1 MKDWQF
7 SKVCLELGHCNV
19 IDKKT
24 LMRHQ
29 LVQDR
34 NQNLVLI
41 SLQHCQCPST
51 YDWYSFDML
60 FPYFFP
66 LLNLVR
72 SLAKMY
78 VIHKVFATVKV
89 LSFNHVTLW
98 DNNNFFLEWMNKVYE
113 LWLISQNLQVKRLIS
128 STVVCNCKN
137 FLMTSYSGGKYIKRF
152 HFVLLI
158 FTF

>member
-1 MKDWQF
+1 MDQSFILWSQPKWTERSATLKVTTSVKEIYLIGILKF
-7 SKVCLELGHCNV
+7 TRILRKIFESSKVCLELGHCNV

-34 NQNLVLI
+34 NQNLILI
-41 SLQHCQCPST
+41 SRQRCQCPST

-60 FPYFFP
+60 FSLFFPYFFP

-78 VIHKVFATVKV
+78 VIH
-89 LSFNHVTLW
+89 
-98 DNNNFFLEWMNKVYE
+98 
-113 LWLISQNLQVKRLIS
+113 NLGTGI
-128 STVVCNCKN
+128 CN
-137 FLMTSYSGGKYIKRF
+137 GKS
-152 HFVLLI
+152 VI
-158 FTF
+158 F